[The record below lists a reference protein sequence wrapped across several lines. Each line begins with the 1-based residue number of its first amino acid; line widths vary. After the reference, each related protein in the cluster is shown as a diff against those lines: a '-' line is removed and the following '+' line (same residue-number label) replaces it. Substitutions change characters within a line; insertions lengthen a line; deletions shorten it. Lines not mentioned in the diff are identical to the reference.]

1 MNTVIQRGHIQLIK
15 AASKD
20 IYSVIKYIYIAF
32 RKYSV
37 PLKFFLYVAAW
48 YYNYL
53 TYFFFLINL
62 PHNDSENRILEMSV
76 NLLKRKNWNIT
87 FT

>member
-20 IYSVIKYIYIAF
+20 IYSVIKYIYSACCSLILQLF
-32 RKYSV
+32 N
-37 PLKFFLYVAAW
+37 FI
-48 YYNYL
+48 
-53 TYFFFLINL
+53 FFLINL
-62 PHNDSENRILEMSV
+62 PHNDSENRILEMSL
-76 NLLKRKNWNIT
+76 NLLKRKNWNIS